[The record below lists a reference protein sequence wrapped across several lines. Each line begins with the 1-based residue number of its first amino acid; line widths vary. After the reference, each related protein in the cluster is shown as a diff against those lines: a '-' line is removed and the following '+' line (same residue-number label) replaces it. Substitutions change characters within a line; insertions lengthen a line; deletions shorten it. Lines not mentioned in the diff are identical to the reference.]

1 MKIIRKK
8 SCNQD
13 KLHDVIFF
21 STMIISNRK
30 YFLIVNRVEKDFI
43 DLNQCLPS
51 AV

>member
-13 KLHDVIFF
+13 KLHDVIYFF

-43 DLNQCLPS
+43 DLNQC
-51 AV
+51 